1 MLPSC
6 EPCHK
11 NGSHG
16 GFSLAEGEAV
26 EFDPAE
32 MLEFIKHL
40 QRNSVI
46 APRTYACEFP
56 FFIVIDNF
64 KRIFCLGARPE
75 DLADIDT
82 INKRIWKK
90 HRYYLYR
97 LAQFPLDKAEYYQR
111 LKEVHA
117 VNTIRGLSEV
127 TGENWSYIAK
137 ILRVL
142 SLPELIKD
150 FLRNNKNDPA
160 IVKFFN
166 LRKLLEIVRQGE
178 EKSQLVRFKEFME
191 LIEFSTLS

>member
-11 NGSHG
+11 DDSRE

-26 EFDPAE
+26 EFAPTE

-40 QRNSVI
+40 QRDSVI

-82 INKRIWKK
+82 INKRVWKK

-117 VNTIRGLSEV
+117 VNTVRGLSEI

-142 SLPELIKD
+142 SLPDPIKD
-150 FLRNNKNDPA
+150 FLRNRKNDPA

-166 LRKLLEIVRQGE
+166 LRRLLEIVRQGE

-191 LIEFSTLS
+191 CSTLS

>member
-1 MLPSC
+1 MP
-6 EPCHK
+6 
-11 NGSHG
+11 
-16 GFSLAEGEAV
+16 EGEAV
-26 EFDPAE
+26 EFAPAE

-40 QRNSVI
+40 QRDSVI
-46 APRTYACEFP
+46 APRTYVCEFP

-82 INKRIWKK
+82 INKRVWKK

-117 VNTIRGLSEV
+117 VNTVRGLSEI

-137 ILRVL
+137 ILRLLDL
-142 SLPELIKD
+142 SESIKD
-150 FLRNNKNDPA
+150 FLRNHKSDPT
-160 IVKFFN
+160 IIKLFT
-166 LRKLLEIVRQGE
+166 LRRLLDIVRQGE
-178 EKSQLVRFKEFME
+178 EQLQLGRFRECMDEFEAMHKN
-191 LIEFSTLS
+191 LTSS